1 MESRPGSQW
10 LAPSCRRWAIPSA
23 SSRRS
28 EVYVKSNK
36 NDIIDAAAIA
46 EAARRPTMRFV
57 GIKQADQV
65 DLQMLHWVRIPMKP
79 ATDSDLK
86 PAIFRADPG
95 SV

>member
-1 MESRPGSQW
+1 
-10 LAPSCRRWAIPSA
+10 
-23 SSRRS
+23 
-28 EVYVKSNK
+28 
-36 NDIIDAAAIA
+36 
-46 EAARRPTMRFV
+46 MRFV

-79 ATDSDLK
+79 ATASDLK

>member
-10 LAPSCRRWAIPSA
+10 LAPSCRRWGIPSA

-28 EVYVKSNK
+28 EVYAKSNK

>member
-1 MESRPGSQW
+1 MACAKLQTMGH
-10 LAPSCRRWAIPSA
+10 PSA

-28 EVYVKSNK
+28 EVYAKSNK